1 MSDDSNKYKDSEGVN
16 PPPPTSCPP
25 KQEVW
30 SPDQLQ
36 YPSVELVASGSA
48 VPVQGYYVAGPYVA
62 PPLVSDPM
70 KYGPQH
76 LQQPPPPPP
85 ERTSKRDDEFCTGW

>member
-1 MSDDSNKYKDSEGVN
+1 MSDDSNKYQDSEGVN

-25 KQEVW
+25 KQEVC
-30 SPDQLQ
+30 
-36 YPSVELVASGSA
+36 YPEYLSSQ
-48 VPVQGYYVAGPYVA
+48 PPMQGYFEAGPDVA

-76 LQQPPPPPP
+76 LQPPPPPP
-85 ERTSKRDDEFCTGW
+85 ERTNKTDDEFCTGWCCCL